1 MEWFALGAVIRSAFP
16 FLVPRMF
23 VHSVGYGSDS
33 NLSDPAFLRGWVSNL
48 VDHVGL
54 EKWWRGAFGDRQ
66 GSAEVFER
74 VVVDRDGYLRLD
86 LVANGGSDV
95 PEKGSGG
102 TFGLFITVAVEI
114 WYGSGQVEGGVV
126 VLQGPWAER
135 DDRWAVLWTKGMS
148 RGGSLNE
155 EGWVEP
161 LEGGDDVLHRVVSS
175 REESSEGAESFFGVL
190 RSTA

>member
-1 MEWFALGAVIRSAFP
+1 M
-16 FLVPRMF
+16 
-23 VHSVGYGSDS
+23 
-33 NLSDPAFLRGWVSNL
+33 
-48 VDHVGL
+48 GL

-66 GSAEVFER
+66 GSTEVFEWG
-74 VVVDRDGYLRLD
+74 VIDRDGYLRLD